1 RPGAAPAPGRRLP
14 PARGRS
20 PPAPPPAPPA
30 PPSMADRGVRRRG
43 RSPCPLPF
51 PLCGRPAGPSRPTP
65 PPQSYRH
72 APARSTTRTRR
83 TGPLLAIVLHSNHL
97 DRMLIASGGEMDLA
111 AGSRDA
117 EAEQLERDA
126 RALLRHVHSVSGS
139 DPGVEIL
146 GARVAD
152 ALGLERDYALQVI
165 RYLEGAGRIRFSEAG
180 PSVSL
185 PPTGEPERSLAE
197 RMGFTQIE

>member
-1 RPGAAPAPGRRLP
+1 
-14 PARGRS
+14 
-20 PPAPPPAPPA
+20 
-30 PPSMADRGVRRRG
+30 
-43 RSPCPLPF
+43 
-51 PLCGRPAGPSRPTP
+51 
-65 PPQSYRH
+65 
-72 APARSTTRTRR
+72 
-83 TGPLLAIVLHSNHL
+83 
-97 DRMLIASGGEMDLA
+97 MDLA